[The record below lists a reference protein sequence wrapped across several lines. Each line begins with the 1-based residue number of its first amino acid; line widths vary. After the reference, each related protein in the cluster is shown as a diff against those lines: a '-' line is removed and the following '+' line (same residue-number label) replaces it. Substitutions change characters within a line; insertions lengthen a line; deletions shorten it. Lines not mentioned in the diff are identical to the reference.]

1 MASLDGTVYSLTP
14 AGEPTPR
21 DEQAEE
27 AFRSAMR
34 LLPTGVVL
42 VLVDVDGRPWALTVS
57 ACCSL
62 SVVPPRLLVSLSRHT
77 VTTRH
82 VLRRGRL
89 GVSILARDQYELA
102 AMGAVPGAAKFLP
115 ESVFARD
122 VFDGHQV
129 TFIRAA
135 LATLDCR
142 VNAAHD
148 IGDHSIVIADVEQV
162 VIPSGA
168 TQSVPLVYFQGAF
181 RTLSDEFKEDPQR
194 GRKPGGAS

>member
-1 MASLDGTVYSLTP
+1 VATLDGTVISLTP
-14 AGEPTPR
+14 AGESAPR
-21 DEQAEE
+21 DERAEE

-42 VLVDVDGRPWALTVS
+42 VLVDVGGRPWALTVS

-77 VTTRH
+77 VTARE

-89 GVSILARDQYELA
+89 GVSILSREQYELA
-102 AMGAVPGAAKFLP
+102 AFGAATGAPKFLP
-115 ESVFARD
+115 ESAFERD
-122 VFDGHQV
+122 VVDGHEI
-129 TFIRAA
+129 TFVRGA

-148 IGDHSIVIADVEQV
+148 LGDHSIVIADVEQV
-162 VIPSGA
+162 VIPSDA
-168 TQSVPLVYFQGAF
+168 AQRVPLVYFQGAF
-181 RTLSDEFKEDPQR
+181 RTLSDDFKEDPQR
-194 GRKPGGAS
+194 RP